1 MLIGWVLR
9 EEDMESGAWAN
20 GKALCLTHCAYTL
33 CIHNYLTDVKHQKT
47 SITLTLSGLKY

>member
-20 GKALCLTHCAYTL
+20 GKSAVLDTL
-33 CIHNYLTDVKHQKT
+33 CIHNYLTDVQHQRS
-47 SITLTLSGLKY
+47 SITPTLSGLKY